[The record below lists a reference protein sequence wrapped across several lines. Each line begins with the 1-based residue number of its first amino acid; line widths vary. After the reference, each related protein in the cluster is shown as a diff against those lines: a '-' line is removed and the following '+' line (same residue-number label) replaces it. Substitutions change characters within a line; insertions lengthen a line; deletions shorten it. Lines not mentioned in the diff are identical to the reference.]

1 MSAFPKLPS
10 CPPWCRDNHERQT
23 GTHIRNVDVVD
34 GPPFS
39 SVTVEVNVMADGD
52 GEPYVRVGI
61 HDEQAHLVSD
71 DPFDSDSFHRIGM
84 RTASAFGF
92 AIVHLDPRGVR
103 EVGELLLEAVEV
115 VEEARQ

>member
-1 MSAFPKLPS
+1 M
-10 CPPWCRDNHERQT
+10 N
-23 GTHIRNVDVVD
+23 

-39 SVTVEVNVMADGD
+39 SVTVEVNILADGD

-71 DPFDSDSFHRIGM
+71 DPFDTSSFHRLDM
-84 RTASAFGF
+84 KTAAAFGF

-103 EVGELLLEAVEV
+103 EVGKLLTEAVQIVSETN
-115 VEEARQ
+115 Q